1 MAGVDDFNLDLED
14 LAADVIPV
22 VKEGYLKKK
31 KTKGVRFGRTIWNS
45 RYFQVNNVERALLY
59 SKTEDSPVLKKIPFD
74 SIVSCKF
81 DNSDNKKKNKI
92 RFRLVTKADNGDEY
106 DENPYRKYFFEAE
119 SPSKAKEWVKCLHEL
134 SSEYIEK
141 KKKRERIVMNARM
154 STIPYNP
161 NGNTK
166 NKLIPLNL
174 RKSDQED
181 GKQSSTRRTMNRTAS
196 AIAVETEFDDDAKS
210 SLKAEANKCLC
221 CIVQ

>member
-1 MAGVDDFNLDLED
+1 
-14 LAADVIPV
+14 
-22 VKEGYLKKK
+22 
-31 KTKGVRFGRTIWNS
+31 
-45 RYFQVNNVERALLY
+45 
-59 SKTEDSPVLKKIPFD
+59 
-74 SIVSCKF
+74 
-81 DNSDNKKKNKI
+81 
-92 RFRLVTKADNGDEY
+92 
-106 DENPYRKYFFEAE
+106 
-119 SPSKAKEWVKCLHEL
+119 
-134 SSEYIEK
+134 
-141 KKKRERIVMNARM
+141 MNARM